1 MSIEAENIVQENE
14 KVSFQELILIELRVI
29 SLILGEMQG
38 MDPNEIRKDITH
50 ET

>member
-1 MSIEAENIVQENE
+1 MSIEAENTTQENQ
-14 KVSFQELILIELRVI
+14 KVDLQELILIELKVI

-38 MDPNEIRKDITH
+38 IDPNEIRKDIQN